1 MAYEECHIIVRRTG
15 LRERLHLVTYH
26 ADGRLVASQALP
38 FLATPF
44 AWEQMRR
51 YLEHR
56 GWVCTAD
63 QRQEGAPSMVFRRQT
78 PGNGVTAAPALYDG
92 RR

>member
-1 MAYEECHIIVRRTG
+1 MAYEECHVIVRRTG
-15 LRERLHLVTYH
+15 TQERLHLVTYH

-38 FLATPF
+38 FLATSF

-56 GWVCTAD
+56 GWVCLAD
-63 QRQEGAPSMVFRRQT
+63 QRQQPAPSMVFRRQT
-78 PGNGVTAAPALYDG
+78 PGNGVAAAMVVG
-92 RR
+92 RQ